1 MSCFFL
7 KLLNLLLIVIYSISN
22 SFQNRNSKSFIYLR
36 YKNYHISPTE
46 IENIVQEHPN
56 VAESQVFGKKDP
68 YVQELVS
75 IAVVPKEN
83 KQVM

>member
-1 MSCFFL
+1 M
-7 KLLNLLLIVIYSISN
+7 
-22 SFQNRNSKSFIYLR
+22 YLR
-36 YKNYHISPTE
+36 YKNNHISPTE

-68 YVQELVS
+68 NVQELVS
-75 IAVVPKEN
+75 IAIVPKEN

>member
-1 MSCFFL
+1 M
-7 KLLNLLLIVIYSISN
+7 
-22 SFQNRNSKSFIYLR
+22 YLR
-36 YKNYHISPTE
+36 YKNWHISPTE

-68 YVQELVS
+68 SVQELVS

-83 KQVM
+83 KHVMLNIQLPKIKCSILLNY